1 MKHIKTALTYLL
13 ILAAGLGTGFV
24 VANAPKW
31 LKKPYVEGNY
41 AAYYPNAQTKVV
53 VYGTQSCPYCAKTRE
68 FLRAKKIE
76 FADLDVQ
83 HSPKAQKEFEQLG
96 GSGVPVVLIGN
107 RRIQGFNQD
116 AFEAAL
122 KTVTQ

>member
-1 MKHIKTALTYLL
+1 MKHVKTVLTYLL
-13 ILAAGLGTGFV
+13 ILVAGLGTGLV

-31 LKKPYVEGNY
+31 FKKPYVEGNY
-41 AAYYPNAQTKVV
+41 AQYYPDAQTKVV
-53 VYGTQSCPYCAKTRE
+53 MYGTQSCPYCGKARE
-68 FLRAKKIE
+68 LLRAKNVR

-96 GSGVPVVLIGN
+96 GTGVPVILIGN

-116 AFEAAL
+116 AIEEAL
-122 KTVTQ
+122 EVVTK